1 MQDLFGERATAA
13 IIMQIEAALAR
24 AQASLGVIP
33 QAASATINEK
43 AHPDF
48 APSEEIQKNIDT
60 VGHPLVALLKT
71 WSVALGDEA
80 AAFLHYGATTPD
92 IRLTT
97 QVIQMRRAME
107 RFCQH
112 ALSIESRLMML
123 ARSHRSTPMMGRTVG
138 RHALPITFGLKAS
151 TWMLENRRNIDR
163 MEGWLARTNTGV
175 LGGAVGTYA
184 ALGDRGF
191 DVEALTMQEL
201 GLAPP
206 EPADWKGT
214 RDKHAEWGCIIA
226 IMAKSQARMAQDIFL
241 LQGDDFS
248 ELDEGNAEVG
258 SSTMPHKSNP
268 RKATAVIGLARQIA
282 HESGVLLDWMVSIYE
297 RDQIS
302 NDSSLASMATNMD
315 KLLVAADGL
324 LAGLI
329 VRPANMDRN
338 LGRTGGLIMAE
349 RIMFA
354 LGQHIGK
361 HKAHTVVREAAKR
374 AATGDIGFR
383 EALLAQEQLASHVT
397 EAELDE
403 LLDHR
408 TYLGLAP
415 QAVDRALEYVAGR
428 RAEETTR
435 TESRITT
442 DK

>member
-302 NDSSLASMATNMD
+302 NDSSLASMAASMD

-374 AATGDIGFR
+374 AARGDIGFR

-415 QAVDRALEYVAGR
+415 QAVDRALEYITGR

-435 TESRITT
+435 AKKAHN
-442 DK
+442 D

>member
-1 MQDLFGERATAA
+1 MHNLFGERATAA

-24 AQASLGVIP
+24 AQARLGIIP
-33 QAASATINEK
+33 QAAADAINEK

-48 APSEEIQKNIDT
+48 APFEEIQKNMEI

-71 WSVALGDEA
+71 WSVALGDGA

-107 RFCQH
+107 RFRQR
-112 ALSIESRLMML
+112 ALSIESRLMGL
-123 ARSHRSTPMMGRTVG
+123 ARTHCSTPMMGRTVG
-138 RHALPITFGLKAS
+138 RHALPITFGLKAC

-163 MEGWLARTNTGV
+163 IDGWLARTNTGV

-184 ALGDRGF
+184 ALGDHGF

-201 GLAPP
+201 GLAQP

-214 RDKHAEWGCIIA
+214 RDKHAEGGCLLA

-241 LQGDDFS
+241 LQGDDFA

-268 RKATAVIGLARQIA
+268 RKATAVIGLARQVA
-282 HESGVLLDWMVSIYE
+282 HESSVLLDWMVSIYE

-302 NDSSLASMATNMD
+302 NDSSLASIATNMD

-361 HKAHTVVREAAKR
+361 HKAHSIVRDAAKR
-374 AATGDIGFR
+374 AATGSIGFR
-383 EALLAQEQLASHVT
+383 EALLTQEEISSHLS
-397 EAELDE
+397 EPELDE

-415 QAVDRALEYVAGR
+415 QAVDRALEHISRR
-428 RAEETTR
+428 RAEETMR
-435 TESRITT
+435 DESRMAN
-442 DK
+442 DS

>member
-1 MQDLFGERATAA
+1 MQDIFGERATVAT
-13 IIMQIEAALAR
+13 IMQIEAALAR
-24 AQASLGVIP
+24 AQARLGIIP
-33 QAASATINEK
+33 QAASDTINDK

-48 APSEEIQKNIDT
+48 APSESIQRNLEI

-107 RFCQH
+107 RFH
-112 ALSIESRLMML
+112 SLSLGIELRLMTL
-123 ARSHRSTPMMGRTVG
+123 AQTHRSTPMMGRTVG
-138 RHALPITFGLKAS
+138 RHALPITFGLKTS

-163 MEGWLARTNTGV
+163 MEGWLSRTNTGV
-175 LGGAVGTYA
+175 LAGAVGTYA

-191 DVEALTMQEL
+191 EVEALTMQEL
-201 GLAPP
+201 GLERP

-214 RDKHAEWGCIIA
+214 RDKHAEWGCILS

-241 LQGDDFS
+241 LQGDDFA

-302 NDSSLASMATNMD
+302 NDSSLASIATNMD
-315 KLLVAADGL
+315 KLLVAGDGL
-324 LAGLI
+324 LEGLI
-329 VRPANMDRN
+329 VRPVNMERN

-354 LGQHIGK
+354 LGRHIGK
-361 HKAHTVVREAAKR
+361 HRAHTVIREAAKQ
-374 AATGDIGFR
+374 AGAGSSVGFR
-383 EALLAQEQLASHVT
+383 EALLTHEELASHLSA
-397 EAELDE
+397 AEVDE

-415 QAVDRALEYVAGR
+415 QAVDRAIEYITNR
-428 RAEETTR
+428 RAVNG
-435 TESRITT
+435 ITT
-442 DK
+442 KS